1 MELKF
6 TPWRVTVFVTLV
18 VAYAAYGGFAVPP
31 AVPRALM
38 KMWLATL
45 ALFLFGAV
53 SATVVDH
60 WIGLMD
66 RSNLRWFYI
75 VVGVAGMAGAL
86 VMLHVFRER
95 LAML

>member
-6 TPWRVTVFVTLV
+6 TPIRVTILV
-18 VAYAAYGGFAVPP
+18 LLIIAYAVHGGFAVPP
-31 AVPRALM
+31 EAPRHLM
-38 KMWLATL
+38 RMWVTTL
-45 ALFLFGAV
+45 LLFLGSAV

-75 VVGVAGMAGAL
+75 VLGVCGMVGAL

-95 LAML
+95 MA

>member
-6 TPWRVTVFVTLV
+6 TPIRVTILV
-18 VAYAAYGGFAVPP
+18 ILIIAYAVHGGFAVPP
-31 AVPRALM
+31 EAPRHLM
-38 KMWLATL
+38 RMWVTTL
-45 ALFLFGAV
+45 LLFLGSAV

-75 VVGVAGMAGAL
+75 VLGVSGMVGAL

-95 LAML
+95 MA

>member
-6 TPWRVTVFVTLV
+6 TPLRVGMLIVLV
-18 VAYAAYGGFAVPP
+18 VAYVVHGGFSVPP
-31 AVPRALM
+31 EVPRQMM
-38 KMWLATL
+38 KMWVATL
-45 ALFLFGAV
+45 ALFLTSAV

-66 RSNLRWFYI
+66 RSNLRWFYV

-95 LAML
+95 VSMM